1 MGQAVHT
8 CLIHDRVE
16 HCTIYLS
23 YLAPSSGTFHSWRDS
38 LLFGK
43 NIVNALRYNAR
54 ARPGRALGPRLEG
67 YLRTNSR
74 KGNSN
79 LIPKGAHT
87 IRVSNVLKI
96 GGGFWSDIFSI
107 SLTYT
112 DGETPQNR
120 NVILKTYLEN
130 IDPVLKAYIHNED
143 LRKCV
148 REFQAL
154 RSLGRIGFP
163 VPEVYL
169 CECDSRFIGYPFI
182 IMQKEEVVQKSINEI
197 VDCFA
202 ATLANLHNL
211 NVSEL
216 GINVVRAPADML
228 GFARRWPIHF
238 KEYLNLETKHDK
250 RLKEDF
256 NLALRWLNS
265 NMSKN
270 PCPKYCL
277 LHGDYHPGNVCVTK
291 DSRMIVLDWDSIE
304 IGDPAHD
311 VGYAYHFVKFFSD
324 PKNPNS
330 AEKIAERFI
339 SEYSRNFKGD
349 ISGRLEFYKMV
360 GILGTSIYYSS
371 GLSNP
376 IYAYKYHQRK
386 ILPTFPYLSGLLI
399 LLGFP
404 FIRWHVV
411 ARQLAAEGDILWLQY
426 FEDFLKETLKR

>member
-1 MGQAVHT
+1 MRQQVPT
-8 CLIHDRVE
+8 CLNHDIIG
-16 HCTIYLS
+16 HYSIYFILFS
-23 YLAPSSGTFHSWRDS
+23 ACLFTFHSWRDS

-43 NIVNALRYNAR
+43 TIVNALRYNAR
-54 ARPGRALGPRLEG
+54 ARPGRALGPRLED
-67 YLRTNSR
+67 YLRTTLRN
-74 KGNSN
+74 GNSN

-87 IRVSNVLKI
+87 IRVSNILKI

-107 SLTYT
+107 SLTYMN
-112 DGETPQNR
+112 GGTPQNR

-130 IDPVLKAYIHNED
+130 IDPVLKAYICDED

-169 CECDSRFIGYPFI
+169 CECDSRFLGYPFV

-202 ATLANLHNL
+202 STLAYLHNL
-211 NVSEL
+211 KVAEL
-216 GINVVRAPADML
+216 GITVLRPPEDEYA
-228 GFARRWPIHF
+228 FARRWPIHF
-238 KEYLNLETKHDK
+238 KHYLNLETKHDK
-250 RLKEDF
+250 KLKKDF
-256 NLALRWLNS
+256 NLAIQWLDSNVSNNS
-265 NMSKN
+265 
-270 PCPKYCL
+270 CPQYCL
-277 LHGDYHPGNVCVTK
+277 AHGDYHPGNVRVTK

-304 IGDPAHD
+304 IGDPAYD

-330 AEKIAERFI
+330 AERTAERFV
-339 SEYSRNFKGD
+339 SEYMRNFHGD
-349 ISGRLEFYKMV
+349 ISRRLEFYKMV

-376 IYAYKYHQRK
+376 ICAYKYHRRK
-386 ILPTFPYLSGLLI
+386 VFSTFPFLSLPLI

-404 FIRWHVV
+404 FLRWPIV
-411 ARQLAAEGDILWLQY
+411 ARQLGTEGDTDWLKY
-426 FEDFLKETLKR
+426 FENFLETTLKR